1 MKKIFKISVLLAVMT
16 MLFGFTACSSPSA
29 PAQVVI
35 PTITIPADNAGKI
48 ISQYNQYKEDQAVA
62 GGIINTG
69 VYIVYTDTGRCS
81 ENLSLTNE
89 LSKGTYTISTGNYDD
104 ICKED
109 FTGTVTF
116 TITQV
121 NPSSNE
127 QTQSGF
133 TVGTHTVQI
142 NNGEF
147 TLNGFTY
154 KHKYKR

>member
-29 PAQVVI
+29 PATIVI
-35 PTITIPADNAGKI
+35 DN
-48 ISQYNQYKEDQAVA
+48 SQDNGGYILTQYFQYKEDQAVA

-69 VYIVYTDTGRCS
+69 VSIVYTDTGRCS
-81 ENLSLTNE
+81 EELSLTNE

-121 NPSSNE
+121 NPSSYE
-127 QTQSGF
+127 QIQSGF